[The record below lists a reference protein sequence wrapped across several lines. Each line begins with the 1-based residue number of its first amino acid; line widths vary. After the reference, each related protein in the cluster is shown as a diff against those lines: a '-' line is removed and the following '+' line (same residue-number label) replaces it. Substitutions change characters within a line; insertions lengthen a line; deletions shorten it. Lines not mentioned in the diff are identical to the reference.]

1 MIRSGSVENT
11 YPSGHGGGG
20 GGSGVA
26 GADRAGVGLAVT
38 ADDGNEVGPG
48 DVGGGGAERV
58 LRAGAGEERVLGA
71 GAGDVGEEIAWAVGC
86 GEGSG
91 SGGLGGEEMELG
103 AVAWV
108 ESGDPIGWVSGS
120 GRRTSKL
127 SDCSEIGEA
136 VGVGLGGG
144 GDRAGGG
151 VRRRGR
157 TQ

>member
-26 GADRAGVGLAVT
+26 GADGAGVGLPVA
-38 ADDGNEVGPG
+38 ADGGDEVGPG
-48 DVGGGGAERV
+48 DVGGGGTKRV
-58 LRAGAGEERVLGA
+58 LGAGAGEERVLGA
-71 GAGDVGEEIAWAVGC
+71 GAGDVGEEIVWAVGG

-91 SGGLGGEEMELG
+91 SGGFGGEEMVLRV
-103 AVAWV
+103 VAGV
-108 ESGDPIGWVSGS
+108 ESGDHIGWVSGS

-136 VGVGLGGG
+136 VGVRLGGG

>member
-1 MIRSGSVENT
+1 MAAD
-11 YPSGHGGGG
+11 GG
-20 GGSGVA
+20 
-26 GADRAGVGLAVT
+26 D
-38 ADDGNEVGPG
+38 EIGPG

-58 LRAGAGEERVLGA
+58 LGAGAGEERVLGA
-71 GAGDVGEEIAWAVGC
+71 DAGDVGEEIAWPGGN

-91 SGGLGGEEMELG
+91 SGGFGGEEMVLG
-103 AVAWV
+103 AVAGV

-144 GDRAGGG
+144 GNRAGGG
-151 VRRRGR
+151 VRRRGG